1 MTDLGFYEKVVTP
14 NKKSGRSAG
23 KIAIIVIYVV
33 AVLSS
38 IISMFKLGFLG
49 GFIAIVLLTLALY
62 FLLGSSDYEYEIA
75 INESSVT
82 LAKIISNKRRK
93 TVFEL
98 YEDELLFI
106 APATDDNNAKADGYA
121 PVKRHE
127 IYSDDEEG
135 NLWMIVFEREVGARE
150 VFVFKAEDYA
160 IKLLKSI
167 KPSVMKFR

>member
-14 NKKSGRSAG
+14 GGKSKRSAG
-23 KIAIIVIYVV
+23 KIAIIVIYAI
-33 AVLSS
+33 AVISS
-38 IISMFKLGFLG
+38 IISMFRLGIIG
-49 GFIAIVLLTLALY
+49 GLIPIILLTLALY
-62 FLLGSSDYEYEIA
+62 FLLGSADYEYEIA

-82 LAKIISNKRRK
+82 LAKIFAKKRRK

-106 APATDDNNAKADGYA
+106 APVTDDNNAKADGYA

-127 IYSDDEEG
+127 IYSDNEEG
-135 NLWMIVFEREVGARE
+135 SLWMIVFEREVGVRE
-150 VFVFKAEDYA
+150 VFIFKAEDYA
-160 IKLLKSI
+160 IKLLKAI